1 MAQAEVE
8 IIYKANATSLEA
20 SVGKITQTNDE
31 LVKGAAATSKKV
43 ADEFKKV
50 GGAAAAAFGSQQVKA
65 ALDQLNKESDKLT
78 ANLKELQKEQV
89 LLVASGNRVSKAYQ
103 ENAKA
108 QLVLKNQISQVNA
121 EQQQL
126 NQTFEQTE
134 NKQKSLTGQLRL
146 LKQELALL
154 EQSGKDNTQEF
165 EKLVIAAAKLE
176 DQIGDTRERVRVL
189 SSDTFKFDAAVNATQ
204 ALASGFEIAQGAAA
218 LFGSEG
224 KELQEVIAKTTAVTA
239 IANGVNELAN
249 QITGKGPLKLALL
262 AAGQKAVA
270 VATAISTGAISAFK
284 VALAATGIGLFLGAI
299 AIVVYRL
306 QSASKAQKDFNAS
319 LVLLKSAAE
328 NSKKALEDIANAS
341 KSAEDKLALLTKSKT
356 QLDLDRASAIKEREE
371 VAKKSVNVEIGAQ
384 TKAVQA
390 LKGLSEEYRDSR
402 IADARAG
409 AKTGDIIASE
419 ETKTLEKKIA
429 QQENL
434 IAVSQTTVAKI
445 NRDSRNAISNI
456 NKQFDEAERIE
467 REEKEKEAAEKAKEI
482 ANKSAQDRLKIVEE
496 RIRKEILI
504 DGESQQERIDLAK
517 NLADQEKLNAQ
528 QTIENATLRAAT
540 IARIEQELA
549 NNIEAIKLDER
560 KKANEIRVLELEAIQ
575 AAGKLEIDQAIKLA
589 EAKAE
594 AEKIAAVGETDPAK
608 RAALEAKAEADKE
621 AAIKKIKADGF
632 QADVEL
638 FTARLKLQ
646 QELGDFSIATQER
659 LIDIE
664 FKGKE
669 AALKASAD
677 KTVAGQKKLAQDLL
691 KLEADKQKA
700 LLDIKQNAADKE
712 IELDILRIQTL
723 EALDKATLDDKKQ
736 LINDELKLK
745 INAIDRELVAEDEK
759 EKKRALARAKANGQ
773 IEALDAESK
782 QKQIDDILDI
792 SNATA
797 DAFGAIL
804 EIQKQVSEN
813 RIADIE
819 QVRDTEIAAI
829 EKSTDSE
836 RKKQDKIAA
845 ANLRAQQK
853 IKAEKTKQAQA
864 DKAIAV
870 FEAIIG
876 TAAAVA
882 SAKTIPL
889 KVLAGIIGATQLAII
904 LAQPIPKF
912 KKGGIVGGQSHEA
925 GGTMI
930 EAEKGEFVV
939 NRSSVT
945 RHRDALDAMNRSSAA
960 FKKYVDERYV
970 RPALMDFAAK
980 NRGANVTVNASLNS
994 KSMEREIKGLRRDLK
1009 GKSTVI
1015 NINSSDSRYQWQ

>member
-8 IIYKANATSLEA
+8 IVYKANATSLEA

-43 ADEFKKV
+43 ADEFKKI
-50 GGAAAAAFGSQQVKA
+50 GGAAAAAFGGQQVKA
-65 ALDQLNKESDKLT
+65 ALDQLNRESDKLT
-78 ANLKELQKEQV
+78 KNLKELEKEQV
-89 LLVASGNRVSKAYQ
+89 LLIASGNRVSKAYQ

-108 QLVLKNQISQVNA
+108 QLILKNQISQVNA

-126 NQTFEQTE
+126 NNTFEQTE
-134 NKQKSLTGQLRL
+134 TKQKSLTGQLRA
-146 LKQELALL
+146 LKQELSLL
-154 EQSGKDNTQEF
+154 EQAGKDNTEEF
-165 EKLVIAAAKLE
+165 EKLVIAAARLE

-189 SSDTFKFDAAVNATQ
+189 SSDTFKFDAAVGAVG
-204 ALASGFEIAQGAAA
+204 ALSSGFEIAQGAAA
-218 LFGSEG
+218 LFGEEN
-224 KELQEVIAKTTAVTA
+224 KDLQEAINKTTAVTA
-239 IANGVNELAN
+239 IANGVNQLAN
-249 QITGKGPLKLALL
+249 QITGQGPLKLALL

-299 AIVVYRL
+299 ALVVDRL
-306 QSASKAQKDFNAS
+306 QSASKAQKDLNAS
-319 LVLLKSAAE
+319 LELLKSAAA
-328 NSKKALEDIANAS
+328 NSKKALEEIANAS
-341 KSAEDKLALLTKSKT
+341 KTAEDRLALLTKNKT
-356 QLDLDRASAIKEREE
+356 QLQLDRAAAIKDLEE
-371 VAKKSVNVEIGAQ
+371 SSKKAANVEIGAQ
-384 TKAVQA
+384 AKAVLA
-390 LKGLSEEYRDSR
+390 LKGLSRELRDSR
-402 IADARAG
+402 QRDVN
-409 AKTGDIIASE
+409 ASE
-419 ETKTLEKKIA
+419 KSGIARISNETKELEKQIVN
-429 QQENL
+429 QEKL
-434 IAVSQTTVAKI
+434 IAGSQTTVAKI
-445 NRDSRNAISNI
+445 NRDSRKAILDI
-456 NKQFDEAERIE
+456 NKEFDEAEKIE
-467 REEKEKEAAEKAKEI
+467 RENKEKEAAEKAKAI
-482 ANKSAQDRLKIVEE
+482 SNKAAQDRLKIIEE
-496 RIRKEILI
+496 TIRKEILI
-504 DGESQQERIDLAK
+504 DGESQQERIDLAN

-528 QTIENATLRAAT
+528 QSIENATLRAAT

-575 AAGKLEIDQAIKLA
+575 AAGKLEIDQAIELA
-589 EAKAE
+589 KAKAE
-594 AEKIAAVGETDPAK
+594 AEKIAAGGETDPAK
-608 RAALEAKAEADKE
+608 KAALEAKAEADKE

-677 KTVAGQKKLAQDLL
+677 QTVAGQKKLAQDLL

-723 EALDKATLDDKKQ
+723 EALGKATLDDKKQ

-745 INAIDRELVAEDEK
+745 INAIDRELIAEDEK
-759 EKKRALARAKANGQ
+759 EKKRALARAKANGE
-773 IEALDAESK
+773 IEKLDAESR

-853 IKAEKTKQAQA
+853 IRVEKTRQAQA
-864 DKAIAV
+864 DKALAV

-889 KVLAGIIGATQLAII
+889 KVLAGIIGAAQLAII
-904 LAQPIPKF
+904 LSQPIPKF
-912 KKGGIVGGQSHEA
+912 KKGGMVGGRSHEA

-939 NRSSVT
+939 NKSSVA
-945 RHRDALDAMNRSSAA
+945 RHRDALDAMNRSSSA

-994 KSMEREIKGLRRDLK
+994 KSMEKEIKGLRKDLK
-1009 GKSTVI
+1009 GRSTVV
-1015 NINSSDSRYQWQ
+1015 NINASDSRYQWQ